1 MDELAI
7 LCLLKFSLQI
17 GLEEY
22 SIGCNGCGEYMMALE
37 LPSILVAFQVVRLQK
52 YIMHQVSRFN
62 VYKHAFQCIYHPAFH
77 RILTHTLALS
87 SECT

>member
-52 YIMHQVSRFN
+52 YHASSFKIQCVQTCFPMYLPPSISSHFN
-62 VYKHAFQCIYHPAFH
+62 
-77 RILTHTLALS
+77 THLGI
-87 SECT
+87 EQ